1 MRDINTVRW
10 VLASGSPRRRE
21 LLGQIG
27 VVPEIHP
34 SHVKEQVSS
43 QVPEEVVVELSA
55 QKAEDVAAWLRQQ
68 AGGCREATEPGAGV
82 KQGQWM
88 EEKCDD
94 GTAARDAVLV
104 LGADTVVAVDGMIL
118 GKPATHQEAYEMIH
132 RLQGRTHQVY
142 TGVTMIFQCGDKVSG
157 VSFAE
162 KTDVHVFP
170 MTEDEIWG
178 YVSTDDPMDKAGAY
192 GIQGIFAKYVA
203 GIHGDYNNVV
213 GLPVGRVY
221 QEWKT
226 LLEQEEQYD

>member
-27 VVPEIHP
+27 VVPEIQP
-34 SHVKEQVSS
+34 SNVEEQVTS

-55 QKAEDVAAWLRQQ
+55 QKAEDVAAKLSDSH
-68 AGGCREATEPGAGV
+68 EAV
-82 KQGQWM
+82 I
-88 EEKCDD
+88 
-94 GTAARDAVLV
+94 V

-118 GKPATHQEAYEMIH
+118 GKPATHEEAYQMVK

-142 TGVTMIFQCGDKVSG
+142 TGVTMICQDGDKVSG

-170 MTEDEIWG
+170 MSEEEIWG
-178 YVSTDDPMDKAGAY
+178 YVSTEDPMDKAGAY

-221 QEWKT
+221 QEWKK
-226 LLEQEEQYD
+226 LLEQEEQDD